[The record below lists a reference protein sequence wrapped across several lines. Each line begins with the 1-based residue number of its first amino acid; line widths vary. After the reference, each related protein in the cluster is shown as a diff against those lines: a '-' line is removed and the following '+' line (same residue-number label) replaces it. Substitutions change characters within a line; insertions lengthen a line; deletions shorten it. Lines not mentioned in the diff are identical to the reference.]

1 MNYNQRICC
10 LAVVISCCLLSTQTS
25 RAQRAKPTDRQ
36 AAIKS
41 ITDNLNTPLDATLK
55 WLKAELSKYG
65 TTNGGGY
72 FYQLKPTRVAGCEFA
87 FRYGPTVLPE
97 RSGSTVSVPPSEHEY
112 SFNFADLDPGSIT
125 VSTSGDTTRIGIG
138 TWDLEPKVKVVTK
151 DPITGKSIEY
161 SNRTVE
167 GVRLNLAKTKS
178 AEQIRDAF
186 VHAILLCQKQ
196 P

>member
-1 MNYNQRICC
+1 MNYNQRLCC

-41 ITDNLNTPLDATLK
+41 ITDNLNMPLDATLK
-55 WLKAELSKYG
+55 WLKSELSKYG
-65 TTNGGGY
+65 TTNGGAY
-72 FYQLKPTRVAGCEFA
+72 FYQLKPTRVSGCEFA
-87 FRYGPTVLPE
+87 FRYGPSVLLD
-97 RSGSTVSVPPSEHEY
+97 RLGSAGPAPPSEHEY

-125 VSTSGDTTRIGIG
+125 VSTSGDATRILIG
-138 TWDLEPKVKVVTK
+138 TWDLEPKVKVVAK
-151 DPITGKSIEY
+151 DPSTGKSIEY
-161 SNRTVE
+161 SNRVASD
-167 GVRLNLAKTKS
+167 VRLNLAKTMS
-178 AEQIRDAF
+178 AQQIRDAF